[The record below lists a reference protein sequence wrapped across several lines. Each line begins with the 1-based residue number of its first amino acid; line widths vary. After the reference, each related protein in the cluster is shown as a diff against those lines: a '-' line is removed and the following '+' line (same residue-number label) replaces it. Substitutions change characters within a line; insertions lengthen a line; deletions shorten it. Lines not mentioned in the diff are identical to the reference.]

1 MGHAQMKHATRMA
14 LSRAHPPMPLSL
26 SLSLSL
32 RWISVCP
39 YQNVSIVDFIGAI
52 MEVTTSGILVQ
63 KIILVFI

>member
-1 MGHAQMKHATRMA
+1 MKHATRMA
-14 LSRAHPPMPLSL
+14 LSRAPPPTPLSLSL

-32 RWISVCP
+32 RWTSISP

-63 KIILVFI
+63 KSV